1 MKNIDK
7 YLSLLNDEVDG
18 LLLTS
23 PYSRYYGAEF
33 EISEGVAVVS
43 KKGCRYFT
51 DSRYI
56 ESAENGIKGFE
67 VLDVAKGGGYVK
79 CINQCIE
86 DFGIT
91 AFGFEEN
98 YLTVSEYMLYEK
110 NVNAKLVPFTK
121 EINGFRGWVEEIGV
135 RTTTMI
141 SMDRIAHADHTDL
154 PFFTAF
160 RALLL
165 RALLF

>member
-1 MKNIDK
+1 MRNIDK

-33 EISEGVAVVS
+33 EISEGVAIVS

-56 ESAENGIKGFE
+56 ESAEAGIKYFE
-67 VLDVAKGGGYVK
+67 VLP
-79 CINQCIE
+79 INQFTGFIKRINDAIE

-91 AFGFEEN
+91 TLGYEEA
-98 YLTVSEYMLYEK
+98 YLTVAELMDYEK
-110 NVNAKLVPFTK
+110 NLKAKMVPFNK
-121 EINGFRGWVEEIGV
+121 QISGFRGVKEDWELDLMRKARSEERRVGKEC
-135 RTTTMI
+135 R
-141 SMDRIAHADHTDL
+141 SRWSPYH
-154 PFFTAF
+154 
-160 RALLL
+160 
-165 RALLF
+165 